1 MVVIKIEQ
9 MGKCEAFGTE
19 PESQKLVSVV
29 SSSSSCCYRM
39 VYKMLLRESVPRQ
52 VGKKSGVPEERRGA
66 WGSQGGDRGL
76 EFSKRKKE
84 QFFLCFL
91 YIP

>member
-1 MVVIKIEQ
+1 MVVIRIEQ

-39 VYKMLLRESVPRQ
+39 VCKMLLRESVPRQ
-52 VGKKSGVPEERRGA
+52 ADKKSGSLRRREGSGA
-66 WGSQGGDRGL
+66 L
-76 EFSKRKKE
+76 KE
-84 QFFLCFL
+84 
-91 YIP
+91 